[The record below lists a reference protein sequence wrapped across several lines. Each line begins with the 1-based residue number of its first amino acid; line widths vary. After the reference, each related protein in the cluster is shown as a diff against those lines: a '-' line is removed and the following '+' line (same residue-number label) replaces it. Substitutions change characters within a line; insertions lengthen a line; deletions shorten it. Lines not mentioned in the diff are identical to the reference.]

1 MSSAEKRR
9 AAGVN
14 DHCAGCDSFI
24 HLRLAQGAQWSQF
37 AEGGRAT
44 QIHAHIKVK
53 IGWAVGEVGQHL
65 LYELPAVF
73 DLGGPVESP
82 LLPHRGEW
90 IAAQR
95 AAT

>member
-1 MSSAEKRR
+1 MSRAEERR
-9 AAGVN
+9 AARVK
-14 DHCAGCDSFI
+14 DHCAGCDSFL
-24 HLRLAQGAQWSQF
+24 HLRLGQGAQWSQF
-37 AEGGRAT
+37 AEGGRAA
-44 QIHAHIKVK
+44 QIHAHVKVK
-53 IGWAVGEVGQHL
+53 IGRAVRQVSQHL
-65 LYELPAVF
+65 PYELRAVF